1 MYSFDEV
8 IQELN
13 FAISIKTLK
22 NWANKI
28 EKETDI
34 RFERKYAKNTGGR
47 NYSYKVF
54 SIDQIKQF
62 KKLITLRK
70 QNINLDVAIIESF
83 LSDEEKEQRELI
95 EVSRKEFEELR
106 SDTKKLIE
114 LTQKVLQDNEDLKSQ
129 LVSLKEHRNYS

>member
-13 FAISIKTLK
+13 FAISLKTLK

-28 EKETDI
+28 EKVTDV
-34 RFERKYAKNTGGR
+34 RFERKYAKNTASR
-47 NYSYKVF
+47 SYSYKVF
-54 SIDQIKQF
+54 SIEQIKQF

-129 LVSLKEHRNYS
+129 LERA